1 MGFGNKWKEW
11 MKACVFNSSMSVL
24 VNGCVTKDFKVE
36 RGLRQ
41 GNLLSPFL
49 FVMAMEGLTRLM
61 NKAVAI
67 WEYSGFHLNEEV
79 QSVFFNLLMILSSL
93 EMVDWRIY
101 GG

>member
-1 MGFGNKWKEW
+1 ME
-11 MKACVFNSSMSVL
+11 ACVFNNSMSVL

-41 GNLLSPFL
+41 GNPLSLFL

-67 WEYSGFHLNEEV
+67 GEYSGFHLNEEV